1 VDHDKH
7 FHSFTQGIHHAFAHV
22 VITLLAVGIAF
33 SLPVVAKYILFN
45 WWPKVEDN
53 SQLLMITEISFA
65 TVLVLLFNISKI
77 AWDGR
82 RSMHMNKIASLVY
95 AREGRGWMSRWKE
108 RDMRKKIANVRDVY
122 IMSITGDT
130 FSAENSDLQKTLELA
145 YEIRVLLANPYG
157 KGVASRVQS
166 MDDPEAMLQAY
177 RQETEGSIA
186 YLSKLVAAGKK
197 VKLKFYDEPP
207 FWKLVVT
214 GEYVWVQYCH
224 DCHEVKTQPEY
235 VFGLQHGNPQ
245 RGFFEPFYKHFL
257 DQWNDPGHPEFNF
270 ETSELIYRN
279 ADGNEIRRTAF
290 PPQAEEGG
298 MFRSSLVEVVGD
310 PHLL

>member
-1 VDHDKH
+1 MDHDKH
-7 FHSFTQGIHHAFAHV
+7 FHSFTQGINHAFAHV

-33 SLPVVAKYILFN
+33 SLPVVAKYILFY

-65 TVLVLLFNISKI
+65 AVLVLLFNISKI

-82 RSMHMNKIASLVY
+82 RSTHMNKIASLVY
-95 AREGRGWMSRWKE
+95 AREGRDWMSRWKE

-122 IMSITGDT
+122 IMAITGYGT
-130 FSAENSDLQKTLELA
+130 FSSENSDLQKTLELA
-145 YEIRVLLANPYG
+145 YEIRVMLANPYG
-157 KGVASRVQS
+157 KGLVSRAQS
-166 MDDPEAMLQAY
+166 LDDPEAMLQAY
-177 RQETEGSIA
+177 RQETEVSIA
-186 YLSKLVAAGKK
+186 YLRKLAASGKK
-197 VKLKFYDEPP
+197 IKLKFYEEPP

-224 DCHEVKTQPEY
+224 DGHEVKTQPEY
-235 VFGLQHGNPQ
+235 VFALQHGNPQ

-257 DQWNDPGHPEFNF
+257 DQWNDLRHPEFNF

-279 ADGNEIRRTAF
+279 GDGNEIQRTAF
-290 PPQAEEGG
+290 PPQAKEGG
-298 MFRSSLVEVVGD
+298 LPEGSAGLAVNY
-310 PHLL
+310 